1 MDEIIIRK
9 AKHEDCKAIRNLI
22 QVVLIYNLL
31 LHIIIISQ
39 KNFKLL
45 HIFLGIS

>member
-9 AKHEDCKAIRNLI
+9 AKREDCKAIRNLI

-39 KNFKLL
+39 KILSYY
-45 HIFLGIS
+45 IFLGIS